1 MSLLVMGVALG
12 LINLLALWVR
22 ERHRQRRIL
31 QIVPRLP
38 RGSVYVDDDVTGVRA
53 EIGRGRKDDD
63 GAASSSWRGR

>member
-1 MSLLVMGVALG
+1 MSLLIVGVAVG

-38 RGSVYVDDDVTGVRA
+38 HGSVYVDDDVTGVRA
-53 EIGRGRKDDD
+53 EIGRCREDDD
-63 GAASSSWRGR
+63 GAVPSSWHGR